1 MSKIKIKMELTG
13 FKLEIEGSSE
23 DVPQIQQALG
33 RQLASMMQPPTDAVG
48 GAASL
53 SRQPP
58 PALGPAAPVQ
68 PADEVKL
75 DALARKKPRKKRSSA
90 NGTVDDVELVSA
102 VDWRHDA
109 SKYGVPSQSWTTT
122 NKALW
127 TLYVAKQETGETE
140 LSGKRIA
147 LTFNKHFRQAKEILV
162 GQVNRDLGISK
173 IKKMSPVAQDTTKD
187 VPTWY
192 LTEEGTKAIQQLI
205 IAATTPS
212 AE

>member
-75 DALARKKPRKKRSSA
+75 DALARKKPRK
-90 NGTVDDVELVSA
+90 
-102 VDWRHDA
+102 
-109 SKYGVPSQSWTTT
+109 
-122 NKALW
+122 
-127 TLYVAKQETGETE
+127 
-140 LSGKRIA
+140 
-147 LTFNKHFRQAKEILV
+147 
-162 GQVNRDLGISK
+162 
-173 IKKMSPVAQDTTKD
+173 
-187 VPTWY
+187 
-192 LTEEGTKAIQQLI
+192 
-205 IAATTPS
+205 
-212 AE
+212 